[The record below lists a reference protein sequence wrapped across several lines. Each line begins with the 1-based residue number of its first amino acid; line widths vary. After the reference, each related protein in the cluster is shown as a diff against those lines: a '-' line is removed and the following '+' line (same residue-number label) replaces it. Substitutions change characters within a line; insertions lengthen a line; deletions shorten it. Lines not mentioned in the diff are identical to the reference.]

1 MEENLKEI
9 LSSYKGNSTELI
21 PILQHVQK
29 VYSYLPERAMLE
41 ISKFIAQPKSR
52 IYAVASFY
60 SQFRF
65 TPMGKN
71 KVMVCRGTACH
82 VRGASRILDEVER
95 QLAIK
100 EGETTKDLEYTLETV
115 ACIGCCAL
123 APCFTINEDVYGQLT
138 RAKTAKIFL
147 ASLKEEKNNAE

>member
-1 MEENLKEI
+1 MEDKLKKI
-9 LSSYKGNSTELI
+9 LSLYKGNSNELI

-29 VYSYLPERAMLE
+29 VYSYLPEHALLE
-41 ISKFIAQPKSR
+41 ISKFISIPKSQ

-95 QLAIK
+95 QLDIN

-123 APCFTINEDVYGQLT
+123 APCIMINDKVE
-138 RAKTAKIFL
+138 AKMTPKKVVETFAQ
-147 ASLKEEKNNAE
+147 EVE